1 MEQREFA
8 RADYKQLD
16 FVGKKRLKEY
26 RDGLAKELN
35 LKRNTINSM
44 LEGELDGLKGI
55 EGLQG
60 EYERAKKHAENTA
73 KIRRAWNILDTRD
86 NARRRKQDEEFKSI
100 GREFKV
106 EKSIKK
112 HEELAEKLRA
122 KKALGKSIK
131 KAGKVAAGTALA
143 AGLVY
148 GGKKLYNK
156 YKNKDMKE
164 QREFTRADYK
174 GLNFIEKFGKKLKR
188 NKIAKELNKRRNQI
202 NYERDI
208 DFIHLG
214 DKGAEDL
221 ANFKRRSALNRAKFV
236 ESTKLKNLNPSGP
249 AAEVLKGDLKKAGLI
264 GAGVAGTAALAYGA
278 KKLYDKNKGVK
289 EQKEFARTVYETEP
303 KNVPMEIPKVSKEKA
318 SKLRD
323 MFNRTKESIKNSKVG
338 KNAADFYAK
347 HEKGVKIGG
356 GVAAG
361 TALAAGLAVGAKKLA
376 DKKKEQQK
384 EFARA
389 DYAGLNGS
397 EQAQLK
403 KLRDKAAK
411 QLRSQ
416 RNRVNANLADNLKT
430 MTKEEALNRANKSRN
445 VLLNDSFFNK
455 AYLRDKAKL
464 SNTVKKF
471 KNRETALGV
480 AGATALTAGLAY
492 GGKKLYDKYKKNN
505 ESDNKD

>member
-1 MEQREFA
+1 MKQKEFT
-8 RADYKQLD
+8 RDDYKDLD

-35 LKRNTINSM
+35 QKRNTINSM

-60 EYERAKKHAENTA
+60 EYERAKKHAKNTA

-86 NARRRKQDEEFKSI
+86 NARRKRFDESMKSI
-100 GREFKV
+100 DRQFDVKD
-106 EKSIKK
+106 SIRK

-122 KKALGKSIK
+122 KKALGKDLK

-148 GGKKLYNK
+148 GGKKLYDK

-164 QREFTRADYK
+164 Q
-174 GLNFIEKFGKKLKR
+174 
-188 NKIAKELNKRRNQI
+188 
-202 NYERDI
+202 
-208 DFIHLG
+208 
-214 DKGAEDL
+214 
-221 ANFKRRSALNRAKFV
+221 
-236 ESTKLKNLNPSGP
+236 
-249 AAEVLKGDLKKAGLI
+249 
-264 GAGVAGTAALAYGA
+264 
-278 KKLYDKNKGVK
+278 
-289 EQKEFARTVYETEP
+289 KEFAE
-303 KNVPMEIPKVSKEKA
+303 NLPMETPKVSKDKA

-323 MFNRTKESIKNSKVG
+323 MFNRAKESIKNSKAG

-389 DYAGLNGS
+389 DYASLNGS

-505 ESDNKD
+505 ESEKN